1 MTGTTARSAERSFT
15 VARRDAVPANR
26 QIRSAVMA
34 VDQALS
40 RSPSLYRKVADDI
53 RAAIAAGGY
62 AAGTRLPSESGLAES
77 YSVSRGTIRQA
88 FAALRADGVIA
99 SRRGARRVVLGG
111 PRVQSFGEL
120 LSFSRWARALG
131 EEPGGRVVALQR
143 PPAKP
148 LEAERLAL
156 APGAKIYHL
165 TRVRLLSGRPVMV
178 ERGTYP
184 DRVGVLVAGLDLTM
198 DSITERLEELGIVF
212 TDAEHV
218 MDAVPA
224 SAQDA
229 RLLGVSPR
237 VPMLRERRLT
247 TDPAGVPVEWSD
259 DRYLGSAVA
268 FSVHNS
274 VAVNAL
280 SRTPAVRTPS
290 GP

>member
-1 MTGTTARSAERSFT
+1 
-15 VARRDAVPANR
+15 
-26 QIRSAVMA
+26 MA
-34 VDQALS
+34 VDQGAVL
-40 RSPSLYRKVADDI
+40 RGMGRPPSLYRKVAEDI
-53 RAAIAAGGY
+53 KAAIAAGGY
-62 AAGTRLPSESGLAES
+62 AAGNRLPSESELAER

-131 EEPGGRVVALQR
+131 EVPGGRVVAMR
-143 PPAKP
+143 RRPAKTG
-148 LEAERLAL
+148 EADRLAIE
-156 APGAKIYHL
+156 PGAPVYHL
-165 TRVRLLSGRPVMV
+165 TRVRTLSGRPVMI
-178 ERGTYP
+178 ERGAYP
-184 DRVGVLVAGLDLTM
+184 DRVGVLVAGLDLEN

-212 TDAEHV
+212 ADAEHV
-218 MDAVPA
+218 MDAIPA
-224 SAQDA
+224 SAEDA

-247 TDPAGVPVEWSD
+247 TDLAGVPVEWSD
-259 DRYLGSAVA
+259 DRYLGGAVA

-280 SRTPAVRTPS
+280 SRTRAVRS
-290 GP
+290 GPG

>member
-1 MTGTTARSAERSFT
+1 MAADQG
-15 VARRDAVPANR
+15 VARP
-26 QIRSAVMA
+26 
-34 VDQALS
+34 L
-40 RSPSLYRKVADDI
+40 SLYRKVADDI
-53 RAAIAAGGY
+53 KAAIAAGGY
-62 AAGTRLPSESGLAES
+62 AAGTRLPSESELAER

-88 FAALRADGVIA
+88 FAALRADGIIA

-131 EEPGGRVVALQR
+131 EEPGGRVVAMQR
-143 PPAKP
+143 RSAKP

-156 APGAKIYHL
+156 APSTQVYHL
-165 TRVRLLSGRPVMV
+165 TRLRLLSGRPVMV

-184 DRVGVLVAGLDLTM
+184 DRVGVLVAGLDLAM

-218 MDAVPA
+218 MDAVAA

-237 VPMLRERRLT
+237 VPLLRERRLT
-247 TDPAGVPVEWSD
+247 TDLAGVPVEWSD

-280 SRTPAVRTPS
+280 SRTPARSASRQSPK
-290 GP
+290 